1 VRRPGRLHKTP
12 LPLEVAGVLGIRADE
27 KVLAWS
33 PLTGDGYAA
42 ATPEGLR
49 ILTPRGV
56 VIRRPWTDVFTAA
69 WEAESGT
76 LAITWAGSR
85 TPTPLEIEDAS
96 RLPDVVHQRVTDSV
110 VLATEVVV
118 PGGRRVWIALR
129 TSHDGTLSTQAVPPL
144 GVDLDDPKVAAV
156 VRRALHALRAEAG
169 EEPSG
174 ATW

>member
-1 VRRPGRLHKTP
+1 MRRFGRGRKAP
-12 LPLEVAGVLGIRADE
+12 LPAGVARILGIQAHE

-33 PLTGDGYAA
+33 PLAGDGYAA

-49 ILTPRGV
+49 VLTPRGV
-56 VIRRPWTDVFTAA
+56 VIRRPWTDVFSAA
-69 WEAESGT
+69 WQADSGT
-76 LAITWAGSR
+76 LAITWAGTR
-85 TPTPLEIEDAS
+85 KPTPLEIEDPS

-110 VLATEVVV
+110 VLSTEVVL

-129 TSHDGTLSTQAVPPL
+129 ASHDGTLTTQAVPPV
-144 GVDLDDPKVAAV
+144 GVDLDDPAVAAV
-156 VRRALHALRAEAG
+156 VRPALKALRSQAG